1 MAKIVLTDAKV
12 SIGTVDLSDCVTSI
26 DYTQEADDKETT
38 TFGAAGGWRTRVG
51 GLKQG
56 SVTIDFLQDY
66 ATGKVHQ
73 TINGLLGTIATVTVQ
88 PASGTATAS
97 NPQFVIPCLVTTVQ
111 LVNGAVGDLA
121 TESITWP
128 TTGTPTVNP

>member
-12 SIGTVDLSDCVTSI
+12 SINTIDLSDCVTSI
-26 DYTQEADDKETT
+26 DYTEESEDKDTT
-38 TFGAAGGWRTRVG
+38 TFGTSWRTRVG

-66 ATGKVHQ
+66 AAGKVHA
-73 TINGLLGTIATVTVQ
+73 TINSLLGTIATVTIK
-88 PASGTATAS
+88 PTSGSATAT
-97 NPQFVIPCLVTTVQ
+97 NPQWTIPVLCTTTQ
-111 LVNGAVGDLA
+111 PIMGAVGDLA

-128 TTGTPTVNP
+128 TSGTPTVTS

>member
-12 SIGTVDLSDCVTSI
+12 SINNTDLSDCVTSI
-26 DYTQEADDKETT
+26 DYSQEADDKETT
-38 TFGAAGGWRTRVG
+38 TFGSSWRTRVG

-56 SVTIDFLQDY
+56 TVTIDFLQDY
-66 ATGKVHQ
+66 ASGKVHQ
-73 TINGLLGTIATVTVQ
+73 TINSLLGTIATVTVQ
-88 PASGTATAS
+88 PASGSATSS

-121 TESITWP
+121 TESITWM
-128 TTGTPTVNP
+128 TTGTPTVTP

>member
-12 SIGTVDLSDCVTSI
+12 SINSVDLSDCVTSI
-26 DYTQEADDKETT
+26 DYSQEADDKETT
-38 TFGAAGGWRTRVG
+38 TFGSSWRTRVG

-56 SVTIDFLQDY
+56 TVTIDFLQDY
-66 ATGKVHQ
+66 ASGKVHQ
-73 TINGLLGTIATVTVQ
+73 TINSLLGTIATVTVQ
-88 PASGTATAS
+88 PASGSATSS

-121 TESITWP
+121 TESITWM
-128 TTGTPTVNP
+128 TTGTPTVTP